1 MYHLNLANVFTSLN
15 AYAFIGFAILST
27 LFLSSLLL
35 ADFSNVAEEEHA
47 YRIYRRSS
55 LLTGPLSLL
64 FAFFI
69 MLTLRSEAG
78 WLYTGMMKDKTWL
91 ILSVITFIIAGVA
104 LFLPNKRFGRNLGK
118 PRIAMIAIALQYFL
132 ASYAYG
138 RAHLPY
144 MIYPDITVMS
154 GFTEPATFRA
164 LFMTYIV
171 AFIILFPGF
180 YFFWKL
186 FMKDRRYIRQEE

>member
-1 MYHLNLANVFTSLN
+1 
-15 AYAFIGFAILST
+15 
-27 LFLSSLLL
+27 
-35 ADFSNVAEEEHA
+35 
-47 YRIYRRSS
+47 
-55 LLTGPLSLL
+55 
-64 FAFFI
+64 

-104 LFLPNKRFGRNLGK
+104 LFCRISALPQ
-118 PRIAMIAIALQYFL
+118 PRQTENRHDRHCASILL